1 MADVNRIGIFGGA
14 FDPPHVAHQAMARA
28 ALAQYKLDLLRVIP
42 TGSAWHKARPLTDA
56 THRLAMVH
64 LAFDDLQP
72 SCVDCRE
79 IEREGPTYT
88 IDTLT
93 AVRRENP
100 EAALY
105 LFIGED
111 QARAFKSWHRWEDI
125 LQMATVV
132 VAQRPETQDDTA
144 SPNFE
149 QWHNGVSAE
158 VQRLDMTPQAV
169 SATDIRSRIARG
181 AHLPPLLPLSV
192 QRYIEQHS
200 LYQTHS
206 DDRLPR

>member
-1 MADVNRIGIFGGA
+1 MNRIGVFGGA

-28 ALAQYKLDLLRVIP
+28 ALAQFQLDLLRIIP

-56 THRLAMVH
+56 AHRLAMVH
-64 LAFDDLQP
+64 LAFDDIQP

-79 IEREGPTYT
+79 IERQGPTYT
-88 IDTLT
+88 IDTLMDLKN
-93 AVRRENP
+93 ENP
-100 EAALY
+100 QASLF

-111 QARAFKSWHRWEDI
+111 QARAFKSWRQWEDI
-125 LQMATVV
+125 LRMATVV
-132 VAQRPETQDDTA
+132 VAQRPETQDDSA
-144 SPNFE
+144 SPNFA
-149 QWHNGVSAE
+149 QWHNGVSPD

-181 AHLPPLLPLSV
+181 VSMPPLLPLSV
-192 QRYIEQHS
+192 QRYIEQHR

-206 DDRLPR
+206 DD

>member
-1 MADVNRIGIFGGA
+1 MTRIGVFGGA

-28 ALAQYKLDLLRVIP
+28 AVAQFKLDLLRIIP

-64 LAFDDLQP
+64 LAFDDIQP

-79 IEREGPTYT
+79 IERQGPTYT
-88 IDTLT
+88 IDTLL
-93 AVRRENP
+93 
-100 EAALY
+100 ALKAEHPDAELF

-111 QARAFKSWHRWEDI
+111 QARAFKSWHRWEEI
-125 LQMATVV
+125 SHMSTVV

-144 SPNFE
+144 SPNFA
-149 QWHNGVSAE
+149 QWHNGGLSAD

-181 AHLPPLLPLSV
+181 STMPPLLPLSV
-192 QRYIEQHS
+192 QRYIEQHR
-200 LYQTHS
+200 LYQPHT
-206 DDRLPR
+206 DD